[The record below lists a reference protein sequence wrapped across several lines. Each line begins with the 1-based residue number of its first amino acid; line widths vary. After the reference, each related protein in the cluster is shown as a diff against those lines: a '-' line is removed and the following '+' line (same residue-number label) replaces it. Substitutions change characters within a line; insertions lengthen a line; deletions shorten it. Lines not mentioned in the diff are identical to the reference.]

1 MSVFDFEECYASAL
15 DMKMVVAFRL
25 GDSIDPEE
33 SARLDGLL
41 DLLAAGRWDDDGPT
55 PPSRKRRRL
64 ASRAA
69 RAARGSPVSSSS

>member
-25 GDSIDPEE
+25 GDSIGAEE

-41 DLLAAGRWDDDGPT
+41 DLLAAGRWEGGGPT
-55 PPSRKRRRL
+55 PPSRKR
-64 ASRAA
+64 
-69 RAARGSPVSSSS
+69 